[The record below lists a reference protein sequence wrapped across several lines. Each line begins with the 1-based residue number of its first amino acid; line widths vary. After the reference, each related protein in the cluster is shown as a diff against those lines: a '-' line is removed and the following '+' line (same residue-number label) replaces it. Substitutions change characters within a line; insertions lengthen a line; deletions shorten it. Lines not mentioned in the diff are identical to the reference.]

1 MTRLTHLSAAILAG
15 GRGVRMG
22 GPKPTLEVGGARL
35 IDRAVEVCQEVFE
48 RVVVVRGDPRRPPIP
63 GLSVPQLPD
72 AWPGYGA
79 LGGIHAALRACSA
92 EGVLVM
98 ASDMPSMEASFLR
111 ELVAH
116 DDGADVLVPR
126 SRSGLQPL
134 AAVYRRSCLPVVEAA
149 LRADVRQIIAFY
161 PDVRVREYGVD
172 DREGLFTN
180 LNTPED
186 LRRARGLEGA
196 P

>member
-1 MTRLTHLSAAILAG
+1 MTRITHLSAAILAG

-22 GPKPTLEVGGARL
+22 GPKPTLEVGGRRL

-63 GLSVPQLPD
+63 GLGVPQLPD

-79 LGGIHAALRACSA
+79 LGGVHAALRACNVD
-92 EGVLVM
+92 GVLIL
-98 ASDMPSMEASFLR
+98 ASDMPSMEAGFLR
-111 ELVAH
+111 ELVDQ

-134 AAVYRRSCLPVVEAA
+134 AAVYRRSCLPVVEAS
-149 LRADVRQIIAFY
+149 LREDIRQIIAFY
-161 PDVRVREYGVD
+161 PKVRVLEYGVD
-172 DREGLFTN
+172 DREELFTN
-180 LNTPED
+180 VNTPED
-186 LRRARGLEGA
+186 LRRARGLEGS